1 MDKMGYTQA
10 QRDRRLTSMQKA
22 FPEASVKIPAKLIET
37 FQSPD
42 PNDRHVLAAAVR
54 GQANAIIT
62 NNVKDFPAC
71 CVEEYGILCQT
82 PDEFLVQQFDLN
94 PLLIME
100 KLDQQAAVI
109 RHTRAE
115 LTAKLAKITP
125 KFADMLRRY
134 SV

>member
-22 FPEASVKIPAKLIET
+22 FPEASVKIPARIIET
-37 FQSPD
+37 FDSPD
-42 PNDRHVLAAAVR
+42 PNDRHVVAAAVR

-62 NNVKDFPAC
+62 NNIKDFPPFC
-71 CVEEYGILCQT
+71 LEDYGILCQT
-82 PDEFLVQQFDLN
+82 PDEFLGHQFDLN
-94 PLLIME
+94 PPLVME
-100 KLDQQAAVI
+100 RLDQQAAVI
-109 RHTRAE
+109 HHTRTDLIE
-115 LTAKLAKITP
+115 KLAKITP